1 MSLVCGLEEFG
12 QVEMRLVNRDG
23 DRLRLIVGGF
33 DLIADHNVDVV
44 VVVVAVIVV
53 VVVAVI
59 VVVVVVTVVSWVT
72 LV

>member
-1 MSLVCGLEEFG
+1 
-12 QVEMRLVNRDG
+12 MRLVNRDG

-44 VVVVAVIVV
+44 VVVV

-59 VVVVVVTVVSWVT
+59 VVVAAVVSWVT
-72 LV
+72 LM